1 MNVSSI
7 RYTRT
12 AVFLHWLIG
21 LAILGMLAFG
31 LWMTGLPKDAPK
43 VATFDMFEL
52 GIYTLHL
59 NEAVSPRTLYFNLH
73 KSIGITLLALILL
86 RIVWRF
92 IHKPPVPL
100 DSWKAWERRLSGL
113 SHKALY
119 VLMIVMPLSGI
130 IMSAYGKY
138 SVKWFGIVLIE
149 GMDNMEIREIFL
161 LVHEISAWILLGII
175 VLHVAGALKHWVI
188 DRDDTMRRMSWWR

>member
-12 AVFLHWLIG
+12 AVLLHWLIG

-43 VATFDMFEL
+43 VASFDLFEL
-52 GIYTLHL
+52 GIYTLQL
-59 NEAVSPRTLYFNLH
+59 DEPVSPRTLYFNLH
-73 KSIGITLLALILL
+73 KSFGITLLVLIVL

-138 SVKWFGIVLIE
+138 SVKWFGVVLIE
-149 GMDNMEIREIFL
+149 GMDNKPIREFFL
-161 LVHEISAWILLGII
+161 TVHEISAWILLGLIA
-175 VLHVAGALKHWVI
+175 LHVVGALKHWVI

>member
-1 MNVSSI
+1 M
-7 RYTRT
+7 
-12 AVFLHWLIG
+12 
-21 LAILGMLAFG
+21 
-31 LWMTGLPKDAPK
+31 
-43 VATFDMFEL
+43 
-52 GIYTLHL
+52 HL

-119 VLMIVMPLSGI
+119 VLMIVMPASGI

>member
-21 LAILGMLAFG
+21 FAILGMLAFG
-31 LWMTGLPKDAPK
+31 LYMTGLPKDAPK
-43 VATFDMFEL
+43 VAAFDLFDL
-52 GIYTLHL
+52 GIYTLHVA
-59 NEAVSPRTLYFNLH
+59 EPISPRTLYFNLH
-73 KSIGITLLALILL
+73 KSIGITLLVLIVL

-138 SVKWFGIVLIE
+138 SVKWFGTVLIE
-149 GMDNMEIREIFL
+149 GMDNKSIREAFL
-161 LVHEISAWILLGII
+161 SVHEIAAWILLCFIA
-175 VLHVAGALKHWVI
+175 LHVVGALKQWAI